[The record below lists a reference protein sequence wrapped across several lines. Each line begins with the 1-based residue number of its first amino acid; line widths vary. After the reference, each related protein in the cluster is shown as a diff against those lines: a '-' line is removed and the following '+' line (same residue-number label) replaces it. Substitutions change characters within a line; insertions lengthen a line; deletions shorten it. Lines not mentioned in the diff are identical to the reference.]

1 MDERNNPDE
10 RAAQAALGPGPQP
23 APEGPQAGTVRDGPT
38 GAGRHDGEAGQ
49 AGPDVRELQDRVR
62 VLEDR
67 WRRAM
72 AELDN
77 QRKRCERQ
85 LEQVGRAERDRV
97 TAAWLPV
104 VDHLELALQHAQ
116 ADPASIVAGVRAV
129 HVQALDVLLA
139 LGYRR
144 LDQVG
149 ARFDPTVHDAAQVV
163 QDPEAEPN
171 TVVAVLRPGYA
182 IDSGATDAGA
192 TDGGLLRPAVV
203 TVATGPGSA
212 GEGTRAPETAGHEK
226 AGQE

>member
-1 MDERNNPDE
+1 MADVVGWWT
-10 RAAQAALGPGPQP
+10 AQA
-23 APEGPQAGTVRDGPT
+23 
-38 GAGRHDGEAGQ
+38 Q
-49 AGPDVRELQDRVR
+49 AGPDVRELQDRVQD
-62 VLEDR
+62 LEDR

-85 LEQVGRAERDRV
+85 LEQVRRGERDHV
-97 TAAWLPV
+97 TAAWLSV

-116 ADPASIVAGVRAV
+116 ADPASSVAGVRAV
-129 HVQALDVLLA
+129 HVQALDVLVA

-149 ARFDPTVHDAAQVV
+149 ARFDPTMHDAAQVV
-163 QDPEAEPN
+163 RDPQAEPN

-182 IDSGATDAGA
+182 IDAGA
-192 TDGGLLRPAVV
+192 TDGGLLPAVV
-203 TVATGPGSA
+203 TVATGPESA
-212 GEGTRAPETAGHEK
+212 GRRGREK